1 MQRFDLV
8 VIGGGAAGVA
18 AALAAAAAGLRIALV
33 RRSPGASALCSGGW
47 RGPMPEGVAA
57 ALAAAGSTYDA
68 VVHPLPHPDG
78 DLRVFDFAA
87 AAQRAAVA
95 EDGACVVA
103 IDGLPGF
110 HAAALARLWGDAAGA
125 ELIAERVTMSG
136 TPAAGWSA
144 IALARTLDANPAPL
158 ADALQ
163 ALAARTRCTRFILP
177 AVLGIAGARATRSA
191 LEAAASLPVGEALAA
206 APSLPGWRLHAAF
219 EHALRAAGIEVIE
232 GSVVDGLT
240 PGRRVEA
247 IEVLPEGG
255 AQTLRLE
262 ARVYVLATG
271 RFVGGGIVAA
281 PRFGETVFASPV
293 WADHLG
299 ERFDEA
305 DPIALTDP
313 VRSEPQPLLAVG
325 VHTDAAQRPV
335 RGDAPHLENVFAAGA
350 VRAAVEDGLG
360 FAAADGERAV
370 AHARVFR

>member
-1 MQRFDLV
+1 MHRFDLV

-18 AALAAAAAGLRIALV
+18 AALAAAAAGLRTALV

-47 RGPMPEGVAA
+47 RGPMPERIAA
-57 ALAAAGSTYDA
+57 ALVAARSAYD
-68 VVHPLPHPDG
+68 VVEHALPHPDG
-78 DLRVFDFAA
+78 DLRTFDFAA

-103 IDGLPGF
+103 IEGLPGF

-125 ELIAERVTMSG
+125 ELIAERVTMPG

-144 IALARTLDANPAPL
+144 IALARTLDANPSPL

-163 ALAARTRCTRFILP
+163 TLAARTRCTRFILP
-177 AVLGIAGARATRSA
+177 AVLGIADVSATRSA
-191 LEAAASLPVGEALAA
+191 LEAAASLPVGEALAT
-206 APSLPGWRLHAAF
+206 APSLPGWRLRAAF
-219 EHALRAAGIEVIE
+219 ELALRTASIEIVD

-247 IEVLPEGG
+247 VEVLPEGG
-255 AQTLRLE
+255 AQTVRLE
-262 ARVYVLATG
+262 ARAYVLATG
-271 RFVGGGIVAA
+271 RFVGGGIVAG

-293 WADHLG
+293 WTDHLG

-325 VHTDAAQRPV
+325 VHTDGTQRPL

-350 VRAAVEDGLG
+350 VRAAVQDGLG
-360 FAAADGERAV
+360 FAATDGERAV
-370 AHARVFR
+370 EHARAFR